1 MSYSDHFSVVTYA
14 GQQLLQLS
22 SHGHE
27 HVVLRWADRVRPDV
41 RMRRKECL
49 SLGSIFFFK
58 QCNKNTWSCV
68 YTLTLKPQ
76 FKSWAHF
83 IWAEWAR
90 AGLVYARSEKVSVHP
105 HCCWPAVSCPLVPV
119 AAAAVAGA
127 ELTEGDQLEV
137 QLILKLSG
145 LFAQIW
151 AEQQKNSQDKQF
163 KMEADI
169 PDLTEGKSYLN
180 KSHPY
185 KKYMS

>member
-1 MSYSDHFSVVTYA
+1 MGRQSQTWREDEVK
-14 GQQLLQLS
+14 
-22 SHGHE
+22 
-27 HVVLRWADRVRPDV
+27 
-41 RMRRKECL
+41 RMLKFRFNL
-49 SLGSIFFFK
+49 FF

-68 YTLTLKPQ
+68 YTLTLKVLAFEIKDFSHILKPQ

-83 IWAEWAR
+83 IWAIWAR

-137 QLILKLSG
+137 QLILQLSG